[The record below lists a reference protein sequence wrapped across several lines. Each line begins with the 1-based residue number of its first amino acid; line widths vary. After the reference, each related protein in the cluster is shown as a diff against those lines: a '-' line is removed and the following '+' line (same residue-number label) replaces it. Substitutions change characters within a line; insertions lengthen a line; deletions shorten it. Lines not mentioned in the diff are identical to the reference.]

1 MTILLAP
8 RPVLIGSL
16 LFVVNLAF
24 SQVEGTMP
32 FMKSL
37 PQITYYNP
45 AFKPEYKFSFGLP
58 GSSVFYQYS
67 NNGFNYN
74 DFISKQ
80 NGDLTADM
88 GKLYAKMKG
97 ENYIN
102 NNVQADLLRMSV
114 KANARLYL
122 TFNVTAKTYSRLMLP
137 KELVGVFA
145 NGTAAYVNNTAALS
159 PQAEALSY
167 AEIGLGAAYTVNKKL
182 TVGAKLK
189 LLKGAMNVTTQKALF
204 NLSLSDTYAITA
216 KGDADI
222 RTSGVHNLNQTGYDA
237 GKNWRD
243 FTNNTGFAFD
253 LGATYRLIDRLTV
266 GVSVIDIGGI
276 TWENDLYGYQLDP
289 KKASYTFAGID
300 AKKLLDGNSDYTS
313 SLSDSLDAKFK
324 FTEGRIGSYYTA
336 LPTKMYATGVYEL
349 KKNLTVGAL
358 LSAENFRGR
367 FMTGFTA
374 SLNREFGRR
383 VGASLSY
390 TITNSSFNNLGAGLS
405 FNFAPIQIYFV
416 GDNMLAAPFS
426 YLSNGSYNSF
436 LNSTQYFNF
445 RTGINFIFGREK
457 TQEKHPHPKTKKS
470 R

>member
-253 LGATYRLIDRLTV
+253 LGATNRLIDRLTV

-349 KKNLTVGAL
+349 KRNLTVGAL

-374 SLNREFGRR
+374 SLNKEFGRR

-390 TITNSSFNNLGAGLS
+390 TITNSLFNNLGAGLS

-416 GDNMLAAPFS
+416 GDNMLGAPFS

>member
-32 FMKSL
+32 FMKGL

-122 TFNVTAKTYSRLMLP
+122 TFNVTAKAYSRLMLP

-222 RTSGVHNLNQTGYDA
+222 RTSGVHNLNQAGYDA

-313 SLSDSLDAKFK
+313 SISDSLEAKFK
-324 FTEGRIGSYYTA
+324 FTEGKIGSYYTA

-374 SLNREFGRR
+374 SLNKEFGRR

-416 GDNMLAAPFS
+416 GDNMVRAPFS